1 MQFQQTKKERE
12 KGKGKL
18 QDIFHQFFSLKSL
31 ECSISA
37 AIPMAVHMAYSDSTL
52 SIASDY
58 SIFLYPM
65 WMYFSTQ
72 HQAPIWRMGLRI
84 R

>member
-1 MQFQQTKKERE
+1 
-12 KGKGKL
+12 
-18 QDIFHQFFSLKSL
+18 L

-37 AIPMAVHMAYSDSTL
+37 AIPMAVHIAYSDSTL